1 MKNQTKKIFCTFIVN
16 FLLFAN
22 AHLFATTSSKNTST
36 TNFFASTQSSCTHLF
51 PYTKLSDTQ
60 SHDTKSSSK
69 ESSPVVG
76 SPFSRP
82 RSAKDFFS
90 QTDLFFSFSPAML
103 FNTEKNPYGNNI
115 FVVFPLAIGFTWPNY
130 TLVSFSP
137 YLSFFL
143 HYTLWNEE
151 QQIAFITT
159 SENRTTTTLAFM
171 LTLPALFSFR
181 VNDTHIFQLGA
192 GLSLLM
198 RVSFLSKN
206 INEDDIGTS
215 GSAKSDAQSILKWQ
229 WEKARWLYFSLEFS
243 YLYKISSS
251 LQIGPSI
258 QLHIPSSTIFLK
270 SGKDAIIFSAGIKI
284 SL

>member
-1 MKNQTKKIFCTFIVN
+1 
-16 FLLFAN
+16 
-22 AHLFATTSSKNTST
+22 
-36 TNFFASTQSSCTHLF
+36 
-51 PYTKLSDTQ
+51 
-60 SHDTKSSSK
+60 
-69 ESSPVVG
+69 
-76 SPFSRP
+76 
-82 RSAKDFFS
+82 
-90 QTDLFFSFSPAML
+90 
-103 FNTEKNPYGNNI
+103 NTEKNPYGNNI

-143 HYTLWNEE
+143 HFTLWNEE